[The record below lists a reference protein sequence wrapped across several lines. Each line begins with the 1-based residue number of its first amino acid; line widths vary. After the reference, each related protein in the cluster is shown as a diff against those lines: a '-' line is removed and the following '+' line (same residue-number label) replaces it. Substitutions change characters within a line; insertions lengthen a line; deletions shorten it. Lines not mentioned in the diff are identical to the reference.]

1 MDDSAAPDNDHAR
14 RLLDGMARAVAAKG
28 YGDATIADIVREAG
42 VSRRTFYEHFTTK
55 AECLIALYEMASLRG
70 LDVLRKAIDARQHW
84 DAQLEEALAAYF
96 AAMAANPDLLRTLFI
111 EILGLGSAGLA
122 ARRRVNQQIAEFILF
137 VANSPSA
144 ARKRK
149 LSPQMAV
156 AVVGGI
162 NELVLT
168 YIERDRVS
176 ALQEL
181 VGPASELVRA
191 AVLSPGRSAR
201 ATTPRARS
209 AGAARA
215 P

>member
-1 MDDSAAPDNDHAR
+1 
-14 RLLDGMARAVAAKG
+14 
-28 YGDATIADIVREAG
+28 
-42 VSRRTFYEHFTTK
+42 
-55 AECLIALYEMASLRG
+55 
-70 LDVLRKAIDARQHW
+70 
-84 DAQLEEALAAYF
+84 
-96 AAMAANPDLLRTLFI
+96 MAANPDLLRTLFI
-111 EILGLGSAGLA
+111 EILGLGPAGLA

-144 ARKRK
+144 GRKRK

-201 ATTPRARS
+201 ATTPPARS

>member
-1 MDDSAAPDNDHAR
+1 MT
-14 RLLDGMARAVAAKG
+14 RAVAAKG
-28 YGDATIADIVREAG
+28 YAETTIADIVREAG
-42 VSRRTFYEHFTTK
+42 VSRRTFYECFDGK
-55 AECLIALYEMASLRG
+55 AECLIALYESASLRALG
-70 LDVLRKAIDARQHW
+70 VLRRTIDARQHW
-84 DAQLEEALAAYF
+84 NAQLEGALAAYF
-96 AAMAANPDLLRTLFI
+96 GAMAADPELMRTLFI
-111 EILGLGSAGLA
+111 EILGLGAPGLA
-122 ARRRVNQQIAEFILF
+122 ARRRVNQQIADFILV

-168 YIERDRVS
+168 YIERGRGG

-191 AVLSPGRSAR
+191 AVL
-201 ATTPRARS
+201 
-209 AGAARA
+209 A
-215 P
+215 PTSG